1 MTGKGDEMT
10 SSRRRR
16 AARWYLASGLA
27 ICAGLAVVDDPWRG
41 WLLVA
46 LCASAAGATGLAW
59 RRYGGWSNLPATL
72 VAVGAVL
79 LVPAYVLWYPLASDR
94 SVASVPVTDWLFLIA
109 YCGFAVALG
118 LFVRQRASGEHSGWL
133 LDSAIV
139 TVGLGVVAWVF
150 AIQPLSQDESLDL
163 VTRAVA
169 IAYPLVDLA
178 LVSLAVRLTLQSGGA
193 DGDRLLVGW
202 TGAQLVADL
211 LYATSVLDGT
221 FDLASLQTVAYPV
234 SFVFLGAAA
243 LHPRR
248 AVLPDRRPSRGMA
261 ARRLLVVTV
270 AALIPPAV
278 LVGLAARGD
287 TDSLP
292 GVAVLCGLLFVLII
306 ARVGLLMVDVA
317 TYERSQAELRRAIN
331 EERRRMDENRLLVQ
345 SLRERQA
352 LSERLFRIQRKIST
366 RAPLQ
371 EVLDAITQGAA
382 ELLGDEVV
390 GLRLVSD
397 DDPELMA
404 LVSSVGVDVDVAPEL
419 LVLPVGEGLGGLAV
433 AEDRLCIR
441 ERYADWEGAL
451 GPFVDGGLQAA
462 MAAPVHLEGHPIGS
476 LTVASHRPGRRYS
489 VAEQDT
495 LTAFAEH
502 VSLALNDAR
511 TVQAMHGALD
521 RAVHQA
527 MHDALTGLPN
537 RACVYDRTDQALRA
551 GRRSGARTAVLLF
564 DLDRFK
570 EINDTLGHRYGD
582 EVLRQIGPRVVPLL
596 READTLARLGG
607 DEFCVLLP
615 EVADAEAAEEVARRV
630 GEALVEPFLVD
641 GLQLTVEAS
650 CGITV
655 APDHGTSAEVLLQR
669 ADVAMSEAKG
679 SAAPLAVYEPS
690 LDLNTPERLAVLSE
704 LRAAI
709 ADGQLL
715 LHVQPQAALPSGAV
729 EGVEMLVRWD
739 HPRLG
744 LLAPGRFVP
753 IAEDTGLIKPL
764 TSWVLDASL
773 AQLRAWLDAGVLP
786 DPERFT
792 VAVNLS
798 TRSLLDEGFLDEV
811 VEALHRHRI
820 PAGQLV
826 LEVTETTLM
835 ADPTRATRLLLGLA
849 AVGVRFAIDDF
860 GTGYSS
866 LGMLKA
872 LPVDQLKIDRSFV
885 AAMHEHVNDATIVR
899 SVVDL
904 GHTLG
909 LHVVAEGVETQAAWD
924 ALVGLGC
931 DAAQGYLLARPM
943 TTAAFEQW
951 LAEHRAA
958 EPLAAPTAGA

>member
-1 MTGKGDEMT
+1 MTGKRDET
-10 SSRRRR
+10 TWSSGER

-27 ICAGLAVVDDPWRG
+27 LCAVLAVAGEPWRG

-46 LCASAAGATGLAW
+46 LSVSAALATGHAW
-59 RRYGGWSNLPATL
+59 RRHRGWSNPPATL
-72 VAVGAVL
+72 IAFGAAL
-79 LVPAYVLWYPLASDR
+79 LVPAYVLWYPAARPWTLGPI
-94 SVASVPVTDWLFLIA
+94 PVTDWLFLGA
-109 YCGFAVALG
+109 YGTFAVALG
-118 LFVRQRASGEHSGWL
+118 WFVRQRASGEHSGWL
-133 LDSAIV
+133 LDSAII
-139 TVGLGVVAWVF
+139 TVGLGVLAWVF
-150 AIQPLSQDESLDL
+150 AIQPLTQDDTLDL
-163 VTRAVA
+163 ASRAVA
-169 IAYPLVDLA
+169 IAYPLVDLV
-178 LVSLAVRLTLQSGGA
+178 LVSLAVRLALQSGGA

-202 TGAQLVADL
+202 TGSQLVADL
-211 LYATSVLDGT
+211 LYAVSVLDGT
-221 FDLASLQTVAYPV
+221 FDLANAQTVAYPV

-248 AVLPDRRPSRGMA
+248 FAAPVLRTSSGVG
-261 ARRLLVVTV
+261 ARRLLVVTI
-270 AALIPPAV
+270 AALIPPAA
-278 LVGLAARGD
+278 LVGLAVREQ

-292 GVAVLCGLLFVLII
+292 GVALLCGLLFVLVIV
-306 ARVGLLMVDVA
+306 RVGLLMVDVA

-390 GLRLVSD
+390 GLRLVTD
-397 DDPELMA
+397 DDPGLMEM
-404 LVSSVGVDVDVAPEL
+404 VSSVGISDEVTPGL
-419 LVLPVGEGLGGLAV
+419 LLLRVGEGLGGLAV

-441 ERYADWEGAL
+441 EGYDEWEGAL
-451 GPFVDGGLQAA
+451 TPFAAGGLQAA
-462 MAAPVHLEGHPIGS
+462 MAAPVHLEGQPIGS

-489 VAEQDT
+489 VAEQDV
-495 LTAFAEH
+495 LIAFAEH

-511 TVQAMHGALD
+511 TVQAMHSALD

-527 MHDALTGLPN
+527 MHDGLTGLPN
-537 RACVYDRTDQALRA
+537 RACFYDRTDQALRA
-551 GRRSGARTAVLLF
+551 GRRNGARTAVLLF

-582 EVLRQIGPRVVPLL
+582 EVLRQVGPRVRPLL
-596 READTLARLGG
+596 RESDTFARLGG

-615 EVADAEAAEEVARRV
+615 EVADLSAAADVAARIS
-630 GEALVEPFLVD
+630 EALVEPFTVD
-641 GLQLTVEAS
+641 GVQLTVEAS
-650 CGITV
+650 CGITM
-655 APDHGTSAEVLLQR
+655 APDHGESAETLIQR
-669 ADVAMSEAKG
+669 ADVAMYAAKG
-679 SAAPLAVYEPS
+679 SQSPLAAYEPA

-704 LRAAI
+704 LRSAI
-709 ADGQLL
+709 AGGELI
-715 LHVQPQAALPSGAV
+715 LHVQPQVALGGGEV
-729 EGVEMLVRWD
+729 EGVEALVRWD

-744 LLAPGRFVP
+744 LLTPGRFVP

-773 AQLRAWLDAGVLP
+773 AHLRGWIDAGCLR
-786 DPERFT
+786 DPGAFT
-792 VAVNLS
+792 VSVNLS

-811 VEALHRHRI
+811 VEGLARHGV
-820 PAGQLV
+820 PARQLV

-835 ADPTRATRLLLGLA
+835 ADPTRSTRLLEGLA

-866 LGMLKA
+866 LAMLKA

-885 AAMHEHVNDATIVR
+885 AGMHEHPNDATIVR
-899 SVVDL
+899 SVIEL

-909 LHVVAEGVETQAAWD
+909 LHVVAEGVETTEAWTR
-924 ALVGLGC
+924 LVELGC

-943 TTAAFEQW
+943 AVTDFPAWVAGRRQEPAA
-951 LAEHRAA
+951 AS
-958 EPLAAPTAGA
+958 AAP